1 MTPDLILEA
10 NNANRLLE
18 ELEPY
23 LAEIEAELF
32 GKFKTC
38 LTEDS
43 LLEVQLEA
51 RAVERIRQKI
61 KTKIDLGR
69 QASVVPFS
77 AA

>member
-1 MTPDLILEA
+1 MMTPDLILEA

-23 LAEIEAELF
+23 LAEMEAELF
-32 GKFKTC
+32 SKFKAG
-38 LTEDS
+38 ED
-43 LLEVQLEA
+43 LAQVQLEA
-51 RAVERIRQKI
+51 RAVDRIRQKI